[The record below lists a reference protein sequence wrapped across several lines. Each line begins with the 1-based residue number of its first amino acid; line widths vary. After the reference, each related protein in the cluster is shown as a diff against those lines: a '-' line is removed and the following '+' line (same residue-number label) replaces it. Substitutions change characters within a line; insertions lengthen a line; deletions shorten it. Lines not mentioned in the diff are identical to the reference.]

1 MQYKSTIGADFL
13 TKEVN
18 VDGSVVQLQ
27 LWDTAGAEKFH
38 SMGASF
44 YRNSECC
51 ALVCDLTDPKSFEAI
66 ESWRTEFLNQLNP
79 KDPDTFPFVLL
90 GNKCDK
96 VAERKVQAPKIKQY
110 CETKSN
116 MPYFETSAKDN
127 TNVEAA
133 FEEVA
138 KLAFK
143 RNSKGEDE
151 IFIPNRVELKATNQ
165 QTQQKNCCPL

>member
-13 TKEVN
+13 TKEVRCE
-18 VDGSVVQLQ
+18 DSTVQLQ

-38 SMGASF
+38 SMGVSF

-66 ESWRTEFLNQLNP
+66 ETWRTEFLNQLNP

-96 VAERKVQAPKIKQY
+96 VTERKVADSKIKQY
-110 CETKSN
+110 CETHNN

-127 TNVEAA
+127 TNVEQA

-143 RNSKGEDE
+143 RNSKEDE
-151 IFIPNRVELKATNQ
+151 M
-165 QTQQKNCCPL
+165 